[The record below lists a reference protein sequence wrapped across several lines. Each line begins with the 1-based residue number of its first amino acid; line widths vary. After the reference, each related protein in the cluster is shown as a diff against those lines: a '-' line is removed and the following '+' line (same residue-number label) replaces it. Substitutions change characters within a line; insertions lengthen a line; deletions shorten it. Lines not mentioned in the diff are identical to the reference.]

1 MTESLASSVVDA
13 SALLAFVFDEPGGPR
28 FLGMI
33 GENPVMSTVSWS
45 EVGQKALAYGVSPSD
60 AGRVAAAAGLDF
72 APLTLARA
80 DRLAGLWA
88 LARELGLTLAERACL
103 ALGLEFGCPVVTAVG
118 AWQQIELAG
127 LEIRLLR

>member
-1 MTESLASSVVDA
+1 MSDARASSVVDT

-33 GENPVMSTVSWS
+33 GEKPVMSTVCWS
-45 EVGQKALAYGVSPSD
+45 EVSQKALAHGVSPSD

-72 APLTLARA
+72 APLTFARA
-80 DRLAGLWA
+80 ERLAGLWQQT
-88 LARELGLTLAERACL
+88 RELGLSLAERACL
-103 ALGLEFGCPVVTAVG
+103 SLGLELGCPVVTAVG
-118 AWQQIELAG
+118 AWQQLDLAG